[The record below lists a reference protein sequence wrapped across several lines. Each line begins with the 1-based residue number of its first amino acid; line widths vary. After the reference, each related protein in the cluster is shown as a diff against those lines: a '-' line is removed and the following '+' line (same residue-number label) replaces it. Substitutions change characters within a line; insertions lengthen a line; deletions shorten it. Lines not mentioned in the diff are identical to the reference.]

1 MPASRAERD
10 AERARDDL
18 RHMRRAVQLALRGD
32 TSPNPRVGAVVVRH
46 GEVVGKGYHER
57 AGGPHA
63 EVNALR
69 DAGKRA
75 RGATL
80 YVTLEP
86 CNHHGR
92 TPPCTEAV
100 IASGVKRVV
109 VGSVDRHPHVPGS
122 ADRLRAAG
130 ITVEVGVGGAES
142 DELVRSFWKHL
153 TTGLPYVCLK
163 AAVTLDGR
171 MATRTGDSRWITSL
185 ESRREAH
192 RLRADS
198 DAVLVGVGTV
208 LADDPQLDVRHVRGR
223 NPLRVVLDTKLRTP
237 PGAKLLL
244 PGGAE
249 TLIVHAPDAL
259 KARAKAL
266 VAAGASLLA
275 VPRGP
280 GGVDLDAAMR
290 ALGAR
295 HVVRLLVE
303 GGGKVHGA
311 LLDAGLADHASI
323 FVAPVVVGDAQA
335 PAFASGRGSDT
346 MAGAYRLE
354 APRVRRRGP
363 DVWMDGPLQQDRTE
377 D

>member
-1 MPASRAERD
+1 MG
-10 AERARDDL
+10 L
-18 RHMRRAVQLALRGD
+18 RRNQLTWRG
-32 TSPNPRVGAVVVRH
+32 
-46 GEVVGKGYHER
+46 
-57 AGGPHA
+57 
-63 EVNALR
+63 VNALR
-69 DAGKRA
+69 DAGKLA

-109 VGSVDRHPHVPGS
+109 VGSVDVHPHVPGS

-130 ITVEVGVGGAES
+130 LRVEIGVCGAEA

-185 ESRREAH
+185 ASRKEAH

-198 DAVLVGVGTV
+198 DAVLVGSATV
-208 LADDPQLDVRHVRGR
+208 LADDPMLDVRHVRGR
-223 NPLRVVLDTKLRTP
+223 NPLRVVLDTTLRTP
-237 PGAKLLL
+237 ATAALLR

-249 TLIVHAPDAL
+249 TLIVHAPTAP
-259 KARAKAL
+259 KKRARALA
-266 VAAGASLLA
+266 AAGATLLE

-280 GGVDLDAAMR
+280 GGVDLHATMK

-295 HVVRLLVE
+295 NVVRLLVE
-303 GGGKVHGA
+303 GGGKVHGG
-311 LLDAGLADHASI
+311 LLDAGLADHASV
-323 FVAPVVVGDAQA
+323 FVAPVVLGDAQA

-346 MAGAYRLE
+346 MANAYRLE

-363 DVWMDGPLQQDRTE
+363 DVWMDGPLKQDRTE

>member
-1 MPASRAERD
+1 MRATERD
-10 AERARDDL
+10 DQRY
-18 RHMRRAVQLALRGD
+18 MRRAIQLARLGD
-32 TSPNPRVGAVVVRH
+32 TSPNPRVGAVVVRN
-46 GEVVGKGYHER
+46 GVVVGEGYHER
-57 AGGPHA
+57 VGSPHGEA
-63 EVNALR
+63 NALR
-69 DAGKRA
+69 NAGKLA

-109 VGSVDRHPHVPGS
+109 VASVDRHPHVPGS
-122 ADRLRAAG
+122 ATRLRAAG
-130 ITVEVGVGGAES
+130 IDVEIGVCGQEA

-185 ESRREAH
+185 ASRREAH

-198 DAVLVGVGTV
+198 DAVLVGSSTV
-208 LADDPQLDVRHVRGR
+208 ITDDPLLDVRHVRGR

-237 PGAKLLL
+237 PSAALLR

-249 TLIVHAPDAL
+249 TLIVHAPGVP
-259 KARAKAL
+259 KARAQAL
-266 VAAGASLLA
+266 VAAGATLLE

-280 GGVDLDAAMR
+280 GGVDLHATLR
-290 ALGAR
+290 ALGSR

-311 LLDAGLADHASI
+311 LLDAGLADHASV

-346 MAGAYRLE
+346 MAGSHRIE

-363 DVWMDGPLQQDRTE
+363 DVWMDGPLVKDRSE